1 MDIITPVNRVTQE
14 MYVTANLLTKL
25 TTNKGETMFTVL
37 TLVTDVTSPYVTLRR
52 GTPSTVQ
59 HKIVTDSSGK
69 L

>member
-25 TTNKGETMFTVL
+25 TTNKGEMMLTVL
-37 TLVTDVTSPYVTLRR
+37 TLVTAVTSPYVTLRR
-52 GTPSTVQ
+52 GTPVPYNT
-59 HKIVTDSSGK
+59 K